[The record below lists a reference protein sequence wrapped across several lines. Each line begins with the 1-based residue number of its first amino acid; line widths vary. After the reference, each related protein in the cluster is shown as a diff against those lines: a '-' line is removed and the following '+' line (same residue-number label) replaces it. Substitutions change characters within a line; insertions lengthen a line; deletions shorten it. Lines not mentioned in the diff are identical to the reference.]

1 MPAVLMQLQM
11 LLSALSAFMQVTPL
25 AAKPR
30 ALEALSFVGRA
41 LSAGAAAAE
50 EVEDLADRLR
60 VLRLEVEQMAQ
71 RREPLRPEELDAAL
85 ARVRAASAG
94 FQEAV
99 RGRG

>member
-71 RREPLRPEELDAAL
+71 RREPLRSEELDAAL